1 MIQDHEHGNHVH
13 HESCPHCAGQHVPA
27 QPRPREQVFVSDPGR
42 VVKSCHDVVTAAGQ
56 IIITVTYQE
65 D

>member
-1 MIQDHEHGNHVH
+1 MNDHHQHPAHVH
-13 HESCPHCAGQHVPA
+13 PPCPHCQGQHVP
-27 QPRPREQVFVSDPGR
+27 PRPREQVFVSDPDR

-56 IIITVTYQE
+56 VIVKIIYRE